1 MEAALSEMPL
11 ALFSTVAPMGAG
23 SFAALAALFLAA
35 SLTDDQRRAL
45 DRLTALPVALVAVG
59 FAAATLHLASPG
71 RAVGVLAGVGSSPL
85 SNEVAA
91 GIVFGVL
98 MVAYWAWALSGR
110 MAEGARVALVTAT
123 AALGIVFAL
132 FIGMAYLVSTIPSWD
147 TLATPVSVAGF
158 ALLGGA
164 AVGTFMAGVGGCAP
178 ALAARAPRLALGVL
192 AAAGLVLGLGGAA
205 AQLTGAAALASP
217 LASGAEQ
224 VASVAGAV
232 VVGVVCSVA
241 AAVATVVAASGR
253 RTTWVGGGAVVLA
266 FVGILALR
274 LAFYATELSVGLA

>member
-35 SLTDDQRRAL
+35 GLTDDQRRAL

-71 RAVGVLAGVGSSPL
+71 RAVGVLAGV
-85 SNEVAA
+85 AA
-91 GIVFGVL
+91 GLAFGVL

-132 FIGMAYLVSTIPSWD
+132 LIGMAYLVSTIPSWD

-241 AAVATVVAASGR
+241 AAVATVVATSGR
-253 RTTWVGGGAVVLA
+253 RTAWVGGGAVVLA

-274 LAFYATELSVGLA
+274 LAFYATELSVGRA

>member
-1 MEAALSEMPL
+1 M
-11 ALFSTVAPMGAG
+11 
-23 SFAALAALFLAA
+23 
-35 SLTDDQRRAL
+35 
-45 DRLTALPVALVAVG
+45 
-59 FAAATLHLASPG
+59 
-71 RAVGVLAGVGSSPL
+71 LAGVGSSPL